1 MKSPI
6 QYIRQFLSVRL
17 SLWIVLFATIIFLGA
32 LGYVFSMARKTAHQE
47 TIKHVTQIL
56 DNNVL
61 RLTTIIN
68 KAETAAK
75 MTQWLVMRH
84 DEVSDSMFVYSA
96 SALKSNPDFY
106 NCSISFDTYFYPDFG
121 QYFSAYSNRQGD
133 SICTIQRGS
142 DNYRYIETDWYLQT
156 KQQGKPFWTEP
167 YLDPDSTGK
176 TGKTV
181 ISYCMPIYNRR
192 NKTIG
197 VITSSLSLDWLS
209 QTISTTKT
217 FTNSYI
223 VLTGKDGTF
232 YVHPDTAKILK
243 QNICTPSQEHPDTAM
258 ASLKYALQE
267 GKQGMK
273 QMEIEG
279 EDCYVFYQTISK
291 TEWGMAIVCNK
302 EDIFSELDRL
312 RHAVELI
319 FVIGLLLI
327 LIIFSQIVAKELR
340 PLELLATEAE
350 TIASGQFNNTLPPTN
365 RKDEIGKLTTSFAN
379 MQHSLVGYMEELKS
393 TTTKKERIE
402 SELRIAHDIQ
412 MSMVPDKFPQR
423 NELDIY
429 ATMTPAKE
437 VGGDL
442 FDFVIDND
450 QLFFIIGDVA
460 GKGVPGS
467 LYMAMTCALF
477 RNLAGNYQSA
487 GNIVREINHTITA
500 YNTSFVFVTMFMGVL
515 DMKTHHLTY
524 CNAAHNPPVLIQ
536 PDGKCLFLKTEVNL
550 PIGIEDHY
558 PFAEQDI
565 DFPEGSALLLYTD
578 GLTEATF
585 VPDNGKPKMFGE
597 QRVVHDVE
605 KNSKASAKEVVDYLT
620 QHVNIFANGTE
631 QNDDLTLMCI
641 RHAEVDYNSTTT
653 KRRLIIKNELSEV
666 SRMHTFI
673 MTVCREYGIQ
683 NGIDKTLNLALE
695 EWVVNVIN
703 YAYPKGMRGHVEMTS
718 DFKDGLLTLVV
729 KDHGVAF
736 DPTQHSEVDIDASL
750 EERIVGGLGIHLV
763 RSIMDNM
770 TYERTV
776 DGYNVVTMTKRIDN
790 K

>member
-1 MKSPI
+1 
-6 QYIRQFLSVRL
+6 
-17 SLWIVLFATIIFLGA
+17 
-32 LGYVFSMARKTAHQE
+32 
-47 TIKHVTQIL
+47 
-56 DNNVL
+56 
-61 RLTTIIN
+61 
-68 KAETAAK
+68 
-75 MTQWLVMRH
+75 
-84 DEVSDSMFVYSA
+84 
-96 SALKSNPDFY
+96 
-106 NCSISFDTYFYPDFG
+106 
-121 QYFSAYSNRQGD
+121 
-133 SICTIQRGS
+133 
-142 DNYRYIETDWYLQT
+142 
-156 KQQGKPFWTEP
+156 
-167 YLDPDSTGK
+167 
-176 TGKTV
+176 
-181 ISYCMPIYNRR
+181 
-192 NKTIG
+192 
-197 VITSSLSLDWLS
+197 
-209 QTISTTKT
+209 
-217 FTNSYI
+217 
-223 VLTGKDGTF
+223 
-232 YVHPDTAKILK
+232 
-243 QNICTPSQEHPDTAM
+243 
-258 ASLKYALQE
+258 
-267 GKQGMK
+267 MK
-273 QMEIEG
+273 QMKIEG
-279 EDCYVFYQTISK
+279 EDCYVFYQNISR

-302 EDIFSELDRL
+302 EDIFSELNRL

-319 FVIGLLLI
+319 FVVGLLLI
-327 LIIFSQIVAKELR
+327 LIIFSHIVAKELR
-340 PLELLATEAE
+340 PLELLANEAE

-379 MQHSLVGYMEELKS
+379 MQHSLVGYIDELKNA
-393 TTTKKERIE
+393 TTKKERFE

-442 FDFVIDND
+442 FDFVIDGD

-500 YNTSFVFVTMFMGVL
+500 NNTSFVFVTMFMGVL

-550 PIGIEDHY
+550 PIGVEDHY
-558 PFAEQDI
+558 PFVEQHI
-565 DFPEGSALLLYTD
+565 DFPESSALLLYTD

-585 VPDNGKPKMFGE
+585 VPTNGKPQMFGE
-597 QRVVHDVE
+597 QRVIHDVE
-605 KNSKASAKEVVDYLT
+605 KNSKASAKELVDYLT

-631 QNDDLTLMCI
+631 QDDDLTLMCI
-641 RHAEVDYNSTTT
+641 RHAEADCGSTPT
-653 KRRLIIKNELSEV
+653 KHRLIIKNELTEV

-683 NGIDKTLNLALE
+683 NGIEKTLNLALE

-718 DFKDGLLTLVV
+718 DFKDGILTLVV

-736 DPTQHSEVDIDASL
+736 NPTQHSEVDIDASL

-790 K
+790 Q

>member
-32 LGYVFSMARKTAHQE
+32 LGYVFSMAKKTAHQE

-68 KAETAAK
+68 KAEMAAK

-96 SALKSNPDFY
+96 STLKSDPDFY
-106 NCSISFDTYFYPDFG
+106 NCSISFDGYFYPDYG
-121 QYFSAYSNRQGD
+121 QYFSAYSVRQGD
-133 SICTIQRGS
+133 SISTLQRGS
-142 DNYRYIETDWYLQT
+142 DKYPYLDTDWYQKT
-156 KQQGKPFWTEP
+156 KLEGKPYWTEP
-167 YLDPDSTGK
+167 YLDPDTTDTTG
-176 TGKTV
+176 TTV
-181 ISYCMPIYNRR
+181 ISYCMPVYNRR

-209 QTISTTKT
+209 QTISATKP
-217 FTNSYI
+217 FPNSYI

-232 YVHPDTAKILK
+232 YVHPNTAKVLK
-243 QNICTPSQEHPDTAM
+243 QNIFTTPQEHSDTAM

-267 GKQGMK
+267 EKQGMK
-273 QMEIEG
+273 QMRIEG
-279 EDCYVFYQTISK
+279 EECYVFYQTISK

-302 EDIFSELDRL
+302 DDIFSELNRL

-319 FVIGLLLI
+319 FVVGLLLI

-365 RKDEIGKLTTSFAN
+365 RKDEIGKLTASFAN
-379 MQHSLVGYMEELKS
+379 MQQSLVGYMEELKN

-412 MSMVPDKFPQR
+412 MAMVPDKFPQR
-423 NELDIY
+423 KDLDIY

-442 FDFVIDND
+442 FDFVIDRD

-467 LYMAMTCALF
+467 FYMAVTCALF

-487 GNIVREINHTITA
+487 GNIVREINRTITSN
-500 YNTSFVFVTMFMGVL
+500 NTSFVFVTMFMGVL

-524 CNAAHNPPVLIQ
+524 CNAAQNPPVLIQ
-536 PDGKCLFLKTEVNL
+536 PDGKCMFLKTEVNI
-550 PIGIEDHY
+550 PIGVEDHY
-558 PFAEQDI
+558 PFVEQHI

-585 VPDNGKPKMFGE
+585 LPDDNKPQMFGE
-597 QRVVHDVE
+597 QRIIHDVE
-605 KNSKASAKEVVDYLT
+605 KNCKASAKEVVDYLT

-641 RHAEVDYNSTTT
+641 RHAETDYNSTTT
-653 KRRLIIKNELSEV
+653 KHRLIIKNELSEV

-673 MTVCREYGIQ
+673 MTVCREYGIP

-718 DFKDGLLTLVV
+718 DFNNGLLTLVV

-750 EERIVGGLGIHLV
+750 EERVVGGLGIHLV
-763 RSIMDNM
+763 RSIMDSM